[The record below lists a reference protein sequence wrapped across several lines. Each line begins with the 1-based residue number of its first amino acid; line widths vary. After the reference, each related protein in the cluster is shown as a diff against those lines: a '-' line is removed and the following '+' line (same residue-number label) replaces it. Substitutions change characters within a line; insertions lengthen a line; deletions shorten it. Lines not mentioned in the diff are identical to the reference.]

1 MKVRNRNSRGIG
13 KMTTK
18 MKILRKRRLLIVF
31 TMALCMTSAMLF
43 TGCGDS
49 ADAVATAGGT
59 ADTTSADANSGDAG
73 NVTDANSASD
83 NATASGQTDTSA
95 SQAAGADTSA
105 ETKTTKNGTTYNVES
120 PWESFDMYGLPE
132 RLDLRKTD
140 DGDVLVLVNKLH
152 AVSKNYKPTNMVSI
166 NGKYTTNQ
174 GLEMKADAYKAFKKM
189 RKAARADGKYFKI
202 CSAYRSYETQKYLYE
217 NYLSTMGKE
226 LRDIRSAAPGR
237 SEHHTG
243 YAIDITC
250 KSMGWTLSQDFASTS
265 EGKWI
270 KKHCAEY
277 GFIIRYP
284 KDKTDITGYDYEPW
298 HLRYVGVDVAK
309 EITKKGITLEEYLK
323 K

>member
-1 MKVRNRNSRGIG
+1 MKKKNL
-13 KMTTK
+13 T
-18 MKILRKRRLLIVF
+18 LII
-31 TMALCMTSAMLF
+31 ALVLCTLAVLYFRVLPSV
-43 TGCGDS
+43 TDS
-49 ADAVATAGGT
+49 ANGA
-59 ADTTSADANSGDAG
+59 DAG
-73 NVTDANSASD
+73 NSGVSDTVT
-83 NATASGQTDTSA
+83 QT
-95 SQAAGADTSA
+95 
-105 ETKTTKNGTTYNVES
+105 ETYKTTKKGTKYNVES
-120 PWESFDMYGLPE
+120 PWEAFDMYGLPE
-132 RLDLRKTD
+132 KLDLKKKD

-202 CSAYRSYETQKYLYE
+202 CSAYRSYETQKYLYK

-226 LRDIRSAAPGR
+226 LRNIRSAAPGR

-284 KDKTDITGYDYEPW
+284 KGKTDITGYDYEPW